1 MKMKMQ
7 ARMQYYNKWS
17 DLIPKKVTSLCL
29 RVKQF
34 PYILQYN
41 EWAMKIEMIQIILTQ
56 IDRDAVPIDFGG
68 SAYDLEDAIAVWK
81 GECKPHLCNM
91 LSR

>member
-1 MKMKMQ
+1 
-7 ARMQYYNKWS
+7 
-17 DLIPKKVTSLCL
+17 
-29 RVKQF
+29 
-34 PYILQYN
+34 
-41 EWAMKIEMIQIILTQ
+41 MKIEKKNILTQ

-68 SAYDLEDAIAVWK
+68 SAYDLDVAIAVWK

>member
-1 MKMKMQ
+1 
-7 ARMQYYNKWS
+7 
-17 DLIPKKVTSLCL
+17 
-29 RVKQF
+29 
-34 PYILQYN
+34 
-41 EWAMKIEMIQIILTQ
+41 MKIEMQIILIQ

-68 SAYDLEDAIAVWK
+68 CAYELDQAITVWK